1 MSEFIAT
8 FNTHLAAI
16 MADRQLKA
24 LGLRSTMLPVPRALS
39 SSCGTAVRY
48 AADSAHIDA
57 LGAPDHGQLDEVSC
71 GALDGGI
78 QNNSLRALADIEIAA
93 LQLRHIA
100 PAAEDGFRMEI
111 QTQ

>member
-8 FNTHLAAI
+8 FHTHLAAI

-48 AADSAHIDA
+48 AADSEHIDS
-57 LGAPDHGQLDEVSC
+57 LGEDAERAYRILPDGKKETYELLYE
-71 GALDGGI
+71 
-78 QNNSLRALADIEIAA
+78 NE
-93 LQLRHIA
+93 
-100 PAAEDGFRMEI
+100 
-111 QTQ
+111 

>member
-8 FNTHLAAI
+8 FHTHLAAI

-57 LGAPDHGQLDEVSC
+57 LGEDTERAYRILPDGKKETYELLYE
-71 GALDGGI
+71 
-78 QNNSLRALADIEIAA
+78 NE
-93 LQLRHIA
+93 
-100 PAAEDGFRMEI
+100 
-111 QTQ
+111 

>member
-8 FNTHLAAI
+8 FHTHLAAI

-48 AADSAHIDA
+48 ADDSAHIDA
-57 LGAPDHGQLDEVSC
+57 LGEDAERAYRILPDGKKETYELLYE
-71 GALDGGI
+71 
-78 QNNSLRALADIEIAA
+78 NE
-93 LQLRHIA
+93 
-100 PAAEDGFRMEI
+100 
-111 QTQ
+111 